1 MLIWPPSLSYLLG
14 CPAYSAAEMWYGVVL
29 AIVVELVEP
38 DVKSSTVAI
47 FLFIINNIGGN
58 MPLAVD
64 GLSDVIGYR
73 DALYVLYPGM
83 YFASKC
89 VGCPCPTRAPLGGG
103 GRGRKSPSSYLS
115 IVQK

>member
-1 MLIWPPSLSYLLG
+1 
-14 CPAYSAAEMWYGVVL
+14 MWYGVVL

-89 VGCPCPTRAPLGGG
+89 AGFLARAPLEGGE
-103 GRGRKSPSSYLS
+103 GRKNHQLS
-115 IVQK
+115 FDSLITKGDINTKLCMPFP